1 MFKRGDYILIF
12 IICFLLGIVIISQFY
27 AGKKYRS
34 LTQPENNQVLALEVA
49 KLTKSNAD
57 LRLEINNLT
66 ESYNTYKNSSESRR
80 KLYNKYL
87 LDSERYGLINGE
99 LPKTGQGI
107 IIKINGR
114 LITPQIVDLVNA
126 VKNIGGEIIT
136 VNDIRIVLNTNLS
149 EFAYLDNYE
158 IKVLGNSALLK
169 SAVERRGGII
179 EQLSSKDLSFSVE
192 ESDNITV
199 LSGNNLNFKYS
210 KVIND

>member
-1 MFKRGDYILIF
+1 MFKRGDYLLIF

-27 AGKKYRS
+27 SSREYKT

-49 KLTKSNAD
+49 KLTKSNAA

-66 ESYNTYKNSSESRR
+66 ESYNTYKNSSESGQR
-80 KLYNKYL
+80 LYNKYL

-107 IIKINGR
+107 TIKIDGR

-126 VKNIGGEIIT
+126 IKNIGGEVIT
-136 VNDIRIVLNTNLS
+136 INDIRLVLNTDIS
-149 EFAYLDNYE
+149 GFSYLDKYE

-179 EQLSSKDLSFSVE
+179 EQLSSKDLSFSVV

-199 LSGNNLNFKYS
+199 QSGNNLNFKYS
-210 KVIND
+210 RIIND